1 MTEKKTS
8 KAAGIGC
15 LTIIGI
21 FGLMA
26 LIGSFI
32 SEDDVYYDYNFSSN
46 DYRHPILYTN
56 GLPKDMVPVANAAF
70 DALLNACPGLKAASS
85 RGEKWTVWDFPTRLG
100 GDSDLKD
107 VSFLFETDINE
118 DVFSKF
124 PKGFHDPQWGNHIMY
139 RIDLVNHGVWMDWPT
154 DIWLCHEPL
163 FDDKAKD
170 HDFIMGYERTWHQ
183 TNVFKSIPTMPAL
196 PPNLPP
202 HPRVTAHRRP

>member
-32 SEDDVYYDYNFSSN
+32 SEDDVYYDYNFSST
-46 DYRHPILYTN
+46 DYKHPILSLKGVPET
-56 GLPKDMVPVANAAF
+56 MAPVANAAF

-85 RGEKWTVWDFPTRLG
+85 RGERWGVWSFPNRLG
-100 GDSDLKD
+100 GDGPLKD
-107 VSFLFETDINE
+107 VSFLFETDIKDE
-118 DVFSKF
+118 VFSKF
-124 PKGFHDPQWGNHIMY
+124 PKGFQDPQWGNHIMY
-139 RIDLVNHGVWMDWPT
+139 RVDLVNKGVWMDWPT
-154 DIWLCHEPL
+154 DIWLCHSPL
-163 FDDKAKD
+163 FDDKAKE

-183 TNVFKSIPTMPAL
+183 TNVFKSIPSMPSL
-196 PPNLPP
+196 PSSRLS
-202 HPRVTAHRRP
+202 RPKVKAD